1 KFEIV
6 PKINHPDYVE
16 IIIEICKKHDIQA
29 IFSLIDP
36 ELELLARNKEKFDKE
51 NVQLILSDE
60 KTIDICFDKYKT
72 SIYLDNNAIQ
82 SVPTYRDLTIVQ
94 KKLSEDKLSYPLVV
108 KPAKGSASMGLFIVN
123 TEDELE

>member
-1 KFEIV
+1 IEYLKKTLNQENGKVITTDCDINAPSIYFSDKFEIV

-94 KKLSEDKLSYPLVV
+94 K
-108 KPAKGSASMGLFIVN
+108 
-123 TEDELE
+123 